1 MLDSLIKKIII
12 LFVGTFLVGTA
23 IFYIILNNFYEKE
36 AFKLIK
42 EKTLLSA
49 AMQKY
54 VATYQKPVI
63 YKLMEQEIIN
73 KEFFDPAIMS
83 STFIISHIND
93 IYKKD
98 ILSEQ
103 FRINQFDFKFASD
116 NPTNLV
122 NKTTPFESKILEKF
136 NSSDITSYS
145 QKLKKNGDDYIVF
158 ALPGAKNTAKCLK
171 CHGDPNDAPKQ
182 MTERYGSKNGF
193 FEDVGHIRSINVIY
207 AQIDAQ
213 GDMMKF
219 FFVVET
225 LMLFTFL
232 SIFFIVKHFIIKLK
246 QKDELLAKQSRFAAM
261 GEMIAMIA
269 HQWRQPLTG
278 MGMITNN
285 MLLDIDLEDI
295 DSKRF
300 TTNLEVINKQINYLS
315 NTIDDFKDFFKSN
328 KNYEEINLN
337 TIVTES
343 CQIIQTTLKQNSISV
358 NQNENENI
366 KNIKTLKNDL
376 VQIIL
381 NLIKNAMDAYIEN
394 EISPRDINIEI
405 IQDLKNTT
413 LKISDNAG
421 GIPKDIIDKI
431 FDPYFSTKSEK
442 NGTGLG
448 LYMSKMIVQDHLC
461 GDLLVDVKGSSTT
474 FSIII
479 PRKVI

>member
-315 NTIDDFKDFFKSN
+315 NTIDDLKTS
-328 KNYEEINLN
+328 LN
-337 TIVTES
+337 
-343 CQIIQTTLKQNSISV
+343 Q
-358 NQNENENI
+358 
-366 KNIKTLKNDL
+366 IKTMK
-376 VQIIL
+376 
-381 NLIKNAMDAYIEN
+381 
-394 EISPRDINIEI
+394 R
-405 IQDLKNTT
+405 
-413 LKISDNAG
+413 
-421 GIPKDIIDKI
+421 
-431 FDPYFSTKSEK
+431 
-442 NGTGLG
+442 
-448 LYMSKMIVQDHLC
+448 
-461 GDLLVDVKGSSTT
+461 
-474 FSIII
+474 
-479 PRKVI
+479 